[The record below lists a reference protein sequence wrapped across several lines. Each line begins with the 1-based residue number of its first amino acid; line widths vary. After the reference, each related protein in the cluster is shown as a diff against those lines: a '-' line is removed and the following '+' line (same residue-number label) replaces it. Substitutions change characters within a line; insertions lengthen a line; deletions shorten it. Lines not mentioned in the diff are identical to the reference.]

1 MSVFPHLDVSL
12 NEMSGI
18 VRYTDETQSYSFVGT
33 GGYGEAEI
41 NIKQDDPTVMLERYD
56 TTDALHVM
64 FDVKTFNHKLGLCKD
79 ASFNIV
85 NTSFNGIQFPID
97 HVKLSASEFL
107 NGLNENQIISVGKFS
122 TMYRDFE
129 EYVEQYFNYR
139 GRRSMFNSK
148 TISDEII
155 DAKGLL
161 LVLSHGSH
169 DIGYGMSVGDISG
182 SITVSNINT
191 VIRSAIVSDVFKNRA
206 HKTHADGFL
215 SGDLIFVPN
224 GMRLKLNVNIH
235 APNPVSANMDI
246 LNRLTAELGTIK
258 PRYLI
263 TTETVTSPTNI
274 SRTIQVPILIR
285 LSNIPQENVDNY
297 IRCPNDEDTS
307 KYKWI
312 NIGYSQGFNKWT
324 CISMSASG
332 MYQTI
337 GQYDGPLMR
346 TCDYGV
352 NWNSVGPKLKWSG
365 ISISDTGEYQT
376 ASSYQGYLF
385 VSRDFGATWCSVA
398 MAENWSSVSINASG
412 KYQSAAAFDGY
423 IWISSDYGAT
433 WTETCKAKN
442 WKSIDVSFTGQRQT
456 AVAHNSGIYISTNYG
471 VDWTFI
477 CLAFAWSSVAISS
490 SGQYQIACIDGGEV
504 LSSIDYGENWNK
516 CTNLGNQ
523 LWNSVAISGTGKYQT
538 ILSRYGDIY
547 ISDDYGVTWENS
559 TKNKLNYW
567 AWNSVATTFSGNI
580 QTSVVWDGSIY
591 ISKLF

>member
-12 NEMSGI
+12 NDMSGI
-18 VRYTDETQSYSFVGT
+18 VRYEDEYQSYSFVGS
-33 GGYGEAEI
+33 GGYGEVETTM
-41 NIKQDDPTVMLERYD
+41 NQDDPTVMLERYD
-56 TTDALHVM
+56 TTDALSVM
-64 FDVKTFNHKLGLCKD
+64 FDVKTFNHKLGICKD

-97 HVKLSASEFL
+97 HVKLSAHEFL
-107 NGLNENQIISVGKFS
+107 SGLNENQIISVGKFS

-148 TISDEII
+148 TISDEIL

-161 LVLSHGSH
+161 QVLSNGSG
-169 DIGYGMSVGDISG
+169 DNGYGMSVGDISG

-206 HKTHADGFL
+206 YKTHADGFL
-215 SGDLIFVPN
+215 SGDLIFVPS

-235 APNPVSANMDI
+235 TPNPVCANMDI
-246 LNRLTAELGTIK
+246 LNRLTTELGAIK
-258 PRYLI
+258 PRYLV
-263 TTETVTSPTNI
+263 TSETVTSPTNI

-297 IRCPNDEDTS
+297 IQIPNDEDNG

-312 NIGYSQGFNKWT
+312 NIGYAHGPNRWT

-346 TCDYGV
+346 TKDYGV
-352 NWNSVGPKLKWSG
+352 NWTTTSILLKWSG
-365 ISISDTGEYQT
+365 ISISDSGEHQI
-376 ASSYQGYLF
+376 ACSYQGYLF
-385 VSRDFGATWCSVA
+385 VSHDFGDNWESVGTP
-398 MAENWSSVSINASG
+398 ENWSSVSINASG
-412 KYQSAAAFDGY
+412 KYQSATVFDGR
-423 IWISSDYGAT
+423 IWTSCDYGAT
-433 WTETCKAKN
+433 WTDKCEIQN

-456 AVAHNSGIYISTNYG
+456 AVAHNTGIYISVNYG
-471 VDWTFI
+471 EDWKCI
-477 CLAFAWSSVAISS
+477 SLPHAWSSVAISS

-504 LSSIDYGENWNK
+504 YSSNDYGDVWNM

-523 LWNSVAISGTGKYQT
+523 LWNSVAMSGTGKYQT

-547 ISDDYGVTWENS
+547 ISDDYGVAWVNS
-559 TKNKLNYW
+559 TRNKLDFW